1 MTIEVAVLIVSYNS
15 RDDLAVCLPSVLGSV
30 DPSLQIRVVMVD
42 CASSDGSLDYVRQS
56 FSNVEV
62 VRLNENLGYAGG
74 NNRGYEYIQRTYPGT
89 KYLAILNPD
98 IRVTSG
104 WLTPL
109 VEHLEANAN
118 VAIVQPK
125 ILLMDQ
131 PDRIDTAGNQSHV
144 LGFGF
149 VSAHGEKDDGRWDK
163 PKEIA
168 FASGA
173 AMVVS
178 MDALDES
185 RLFHDVYFMYLED
198 AELSWRMRLRG
209 LKVMY
214 QPTGKVYHAHDPS
227 RTPKHMY
234 RLERNRWSLL
244 LTVYRWR
251 TLLLLLPMIA
261 IAEIMVWGY
270 ALPRGLLWEKFK
282 SYGIWFDGKAK
293 VRRQQL
299 QIGRMLG
306 DRDLLTLH
314 TPRFDA
320 TAIRNHRLRMVVNGL
335 MALLWRLT
343 QPLVRW

>member
-30 DPSLQIRVVMVD
+30 DPGLQIHVVVVD
-42 CASSDGSLDYVRQS
+42 CASSDGSPDYVQQS

-74 NNRGYEYIQRTYPGT
+74 NNRGYEYIQRTYPDT

-185 RLFHDVYFMYLED
+185 GLFYDAYFMYLED
-198 AELSWRMRLRG
+198 TELSWRMRLRG

-234 RLERNRWSLL
+234 WLERNRWSLL

-251 TLLLLLPMIA
+251 TLLLLLPMIVSV
-261 IAEIMVWGY
+261 ELMVLVF
-270 ALPRGLLWEKFK
+270 ALRHGTLGAKLCAYCVWFSRCRGGRRKQIQPARTICDRVFLREHT
-282 SYGIWFDGKAK
+282 SSFD
-293 VRRQQL
+293 V
-299 QIGRMLG
+299 
-306 DRDLLTLH
+306 
-314 TPRFDA
+314 
-320 TAIRNHRLRMVVNGL
+320 TANRSVRLRACVNVL
-335 MALLWRLT
+335 MRFYWAMAQLLI
-343 QPLVRW
+343 RW